1 MTQPTRFVGRSPE
14 QVVEFLDEH
23 VAPWL
28 ARERAGVDVE
38 EVRV

>member
-1 MTQPTRFVGRSPE
+1 VRFVGRSPE

-28 ARERAGVDVE
+28 ARERQQTEVE